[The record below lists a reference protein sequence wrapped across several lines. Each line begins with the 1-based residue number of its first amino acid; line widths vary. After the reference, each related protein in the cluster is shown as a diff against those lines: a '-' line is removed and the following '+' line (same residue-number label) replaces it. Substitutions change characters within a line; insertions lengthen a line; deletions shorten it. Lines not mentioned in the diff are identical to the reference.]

1 MLAGDAGIFDDGQ
14 VMYKSTHDQQMI
26 FHLILRRQLVYLVDH
41 RLTERGIDNIIPI
54 NPGKAFA
61 RTIFQLGE
69 AKAANLLDKSILTK
83 FIMRKANQ
91 IHEAKLS
98 DKPPVDLLDLSRGE
112 RVEIWRQEWAKDPKT
127 LVADMWDQVV
137 QHVDLEAIF
146 NCPDHAPAS
155 VKDLM
160 KSWRA
165 YFFECFIEAIE
176 KATRYR
182 ISARELPEQTRSQVR
197 AKKRA
202 KKRADL
208 VVTNL
213 WKNVTRGG
221 GKISAPDLRLIPVTA
236 FIREGFLY
244 KKVVEKE
251 AGEPGKRKR
260 STSPTRG
267 PSDANPATKRQ
278 RTK

>member
-1 MLAGDAGIFDDGQ
+1 
-14 VMYKSTHDQQMI
+14 MI

-41 RLTERGIDNIIPI
+41 GLTKRGIDNIIPI
-54 NPGKAFA
+54 TTGRASP
-61 RTIFQLGE
+61 RTMFRLGVT
-69 AKAANLLDKSILTK
+69 KAANTLDKSILTK

-98 DKPPVDLLDLSRGE
+98 NKPPVDLLDLSRGE
-112 RVEIWRQEWAKDPKT
+112 MVEIWRQEWAKDPKT
-127 LVADMWDQVV
+127 LVSDMWDQAV

-176 KATRYR
+176 NATRYR
-182 ISARELPEQTRSQVR
+182 ISARELPEQTRSQVC

-208 VVTNL
+208 LVTNL
-213 WKNVTRGG
+213 WRGMTRRG

-251 AGEPGKRKR
+251 PEELGKRKR

-267 PSDANPATKRQ
+267 SSDADPATKRQ
-278 RTK
+278 RTEQ